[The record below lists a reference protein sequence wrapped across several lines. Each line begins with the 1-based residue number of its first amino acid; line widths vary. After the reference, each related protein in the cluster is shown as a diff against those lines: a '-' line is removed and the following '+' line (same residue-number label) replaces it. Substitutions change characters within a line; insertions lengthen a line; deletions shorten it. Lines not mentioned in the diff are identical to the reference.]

1 MEVLKVLI
9 VDDERIEREA
19 LRHFFKTNDL
29 GMEVVGEAS
38 NGVQAIEMNQA
49 LHPDL
54 IIMDIRMGILDGL
67 KATECIKRSNPQ
79 VEIIILT
86 AFGLFEYS
94 QQALKC
100 RVFDYL
106 LKPVEEKELFASI
119 QRVKNH
125 ILIRS
130 KGQNKQQSADLIK
143 CWLEEQGDEEKEA
156 SYGGFEDPRVSRLVD
171 YIMSNL
177 EKDLTLSHLASLVH
191 LNTSYL
197 SRLFKSNTGVSL
209 SNFIREA
216 RIEKAKSLLKTEKN
230 KPLKAIAEEVG
241 FSDIHHFC
249 NTFNKTAGMTPAEFR
264 TTGKV
269 G

>member
-1 MEVLKVLI
+1 MKVLI

-19 LRHFFKTNDL
+19 LQHFFKTNDL
-29 GMEVVGEAS
+29 GIEVVGEAS
-38 NGVQAIEMNQA
+38 NGVQAIEMNQT
-49 LHPDL
+49 LHPDI

-94 QQALKC
+94 QQALKS

-106 LKPVEEKELFASI
+106 LKPVEEKELLDSI

-125 ILIRS
+125 ILIQRD
-130 KGQNKQQSADLIK
+130 KRKLDLIRY
-143 CWLEEQGDEEKEA
+143 WVEEQGDEEKKVNC
-156 SYGGFEDPRVSRLVD
+156 GGFEDQRVSRLVD

-177 EKDLTLSHLASLVH
+177 EKDLTLTHLASLVH
-191 LNTSYL
+191 LNFSYL

-209 SNFIREA
+209 SNFVREA
-216 RIEKAKSLLKTEKN
+216 RIEKAKFLLKSEKN
-230 KPLKAIAEEVG
+230 KPLKVISEEVG
-241 FSDIHHFC
+241 FSNIHHFC
-249 NTFNKTAGMTPAEFR
+249 NTFKKTEGMTPAEYR
-264 TTGKV
+264 TTGK
-269 G
+269 GMI